1 MTTRIES
8 GWLFAAALA
17 APLMLWAADATPAK
31 EKEIDR
37 QKSAITVRV
46 FKSGLFSAFGHEHEI
61 SAPIQH
67 GTLNEIDH
75 SVELV
80 VDARHMRVMDKDV
93 SEKDR
98 AEIQETM
105 LGAKVLDAAQFPEI
119 RFHAAAVERASEGGW
134 TVRGDL
140 TLHGQTRPV
149 KVEVK
154 G

>member
-1 MTTRIES
+1 MTTRIGS

-31 EKEIDR
+31 EK
-37 QKSAITVRV
+37 
-46 FKSGLFSAFGHEHEI
+46 
-61 SAPIQH
+61 
-67 GTLNEIDH
+67 EIDH

-119 RFHAAAVERASEGGW
+119 RFHAAAVERASECGW

-154 G
+154 